1 MANLKTENQ
10 FVTAVVEEQLPIK
23 TILRANFESTW
34 LTHHGDIWD
43 WLLNYYQTNNKLPSK
58 ELLQTRYPAFQV
70 DTVKDNP
77 AEILDAL
84 REGSKGDRIYQD
96 INEAVTLLQKPN
108 VNPDTVI
115 AFLETK
121 LQKYNGIVEQDV
133 FDLTSE
139 EDAAKLKAEY
149 EERKKQLIETGHVG
163 IPTGMGTEMDTWLNG
178 GLQKGNLYGVL
189 APLGT
194 GKTWIAQIMAAS
206 ALRNGFSPFIL
217 ALEGTL
223 EKEGYRTLTTVTEL
237 SNSRLHTATAP
248 DMDFDDSIKRLR
260 QLAEKFN
267 GHYYL
272 ALHGNRTVYTPTLL
286 RQNLIKY
293 LPDIAIVDYPGLMG
307 TKEGTGADEWAEH
320 MAISRGLKRIAVS
333 LNIPIVA
340 TMQGNRASTMA
351 EFLQA
356 NDASNFGP
364 LRDYD
369 GVFGM
374 TVSQQ
379 DKRLVR
385 IGGVKGRDT
394 QGDFRAYY
402 QSDWDRGKILFKA
415 WADDGDSTF

>member
-1 MANLKTENQ
+1 MANLKTENH
-10 FVTAVVEEQLPIK
+10 FVSAVVDEKLPIK
-23 TILRANFESTW
+23 TVLRANFESTW

-43 WLLNYYQTNNKLPSK
+43 WILNYYQTNDGLPSK
-58 ELLQTRYPAFQV
+58 ELLQTRYPAFQF
-70 DTVKDNP
+70 DLPKDNP
-77 AEILDAL
+77 DEILDAL
-84 REGSKGDRIYQD
+84 REGSEGDRLYKD
-96 INEAVTLLQKPN
+96 IGEAVNLLQKPN
-108 VNPDTVI
+108 SNPKTVI
-115 AFLETK
+115 AFLEQK

-133 FDLTSE
+133 FDLTDE
-139 EDAAKLKAEY
+139 EDSAKLIAKYA
-149 EERKKQLIETGHVG
+149 ERKQQLADTGNVG
-163 IPTGMGTEMDTWLNG
+163 IPTGMGSEMDKWLNG

-194 GKTWIAQIMAAS
+194 GKTWIANIIGAS
-206 ALRNGFSPFIL
+206 ALKNGYTPFLL

-223 EKEGYRTLTTVTEL
+223 EKEGYRTLTTVTGL
-237 SNSRLHTATAP
+237 SNSKLHTATAH
-248 DMDFDDSIKRLR
+248 DMDLDDSIKKLKKF
-260 QLAEKFN
+260 AERFG

-272 ALHGNRTVYTPTLL
+272 AVHGNRVVYTPTLL

-293 LPDIAIVDYPGLMG
+293 LPDICIVDYPGLMG

-320 MAISRGLKRIAVS
+320 MAISRNLKRIAVS
-333 LNIPIVA
+333 LNIPLVA

-402 QSDWDRGKILFKA
+402 QSDWDNGKILFKA
-415 WADDGDSTF
+415 WADDGDTSF